1 MTNPT
6 TATTMAAAENPDDTH
21 RSRVDSRRPFAD
33 MTNDRPATSIRTNAT
48 M

>member
-6 TATTMAAAENPDDTH
+6 TATTMAASENPLETH
-21 RSRVDSRRPFAD
+21 RSLVDSRRPFAD
-33 MTNDRPATSIRTNAT
+33 MTNDPPATSMSTNAT

>member
-1 MTNPT
+1 M
-6 TATTMAAAENPDDTH
+6 ATTMAATENPVDTH

-33 MTNDRPATSIRTNAT
+33 MTNDAPATSIKTNAA